1 MRARARL
8 ADLGIDYKTKQ
19 TKATFLI
26 ECGPDVLEAMAEDD
40 LLITAKKYSPKKTLD
55 QNGYLW
61 ILLQGITDKLR
72 DGSTRWSNYLRCLQ
86 EYGVFCYLPAQG
98 HDIKMLEAVFR
109 LVVDRGEI
117 TITTP
122 SGKQVQVRQM
132 QCFKGTS
139 LYSKQEMSTFLDH
152 VVEEAKSL
160 GVDTLTPDEYEHL
173 KGLA

>member
-1 MRARARL
+1 MRARARIT
-8 ADLGIDYKTKQ
+8 DLGLDYKTRQ
-19 TKATFLI
+19 AKATFLI
-26 ECGPDVLEAMAEDD
+26 ECGPDALEALAEDE
-40 LLITAKKYSPKKTLD
+40 LIMSVNKYSPKKTLD

-61 ILLQGITDKLR
+61 VLLQGIADKLR

-86 EYGVFCYLPAQG
+86 EYGVFCFLPAQE

-122 SGKQVQVRQM
+122 SGKHMQVRQM

-139 LYSKQEMSTFLDH
+139 LYTKQEMSTFLDH
-152 VVEEAKSL
+152 VIEEAKSL
-160 GVDTLTPDEYEHL
+160 GVESLTSDELAHIR
-173 KGLA
+173 GLT

>member
-8 ADLGIDYKTKQ
+8 ADLGIDYKTHQ
-19 TKATFLI
+19 TKAMFLI

-40 LLITAKKYSPKKTLD
+40 LLLNVKKYSPKKTLD

-61 ILLQGITDKLR
+61 VLLQGIADKLR

-86 EYGVFCYLPAQG
+86 EYGVFCYLPAQE

-117 TITTP
+117 TIETP
-122 SGKQVQVRQM
+122 SGKLVQVHQM

-139 LYSKQEMSTFLDH
+139 LYTKQEMSTFLDH
-152 VVEEAKSL
+152 VIEEAKSL
-160 GVDTLTPDEYEHL
+160 GVDVITPEELEHIRGLT
-173 KGLA
+173 